1 MQPLNPC
8 ELKIDLFC
16 KGIRI
21 SPQTAESVKP
31 AERIRSGLGSG
42 IDLAIPG
49 KRTDVWLNAPVNEEF
64 AASSPYLL
72 NRNDKISPSDEARD
86 DFQFEIVDDR
96 NQLSYPAK
104 VQSDPGW
111 YDEKTSSGLLM
122 SQLGLL
128 QGTFLSIYIGPVCRY
143 WVKDAPESCCF
154 CTTGL
159 DEPWRSGSQKT
170 VQDVI
175 ETCQAAFFQSHV
187 RFVLL
192 NSGFQE
198 GKGLQMALPFVK
210 AIKADTDLSVGLQ
223 LAPVRDWTQYD
234 ELISLGVDHFSF
246 CFEFMSEGA
255 FAHYCPGKAR
265 TLGQKAFFEAMEY
278 TSAKL
283 GPGKVS
289 GEIIAGVE
297 PIEET
302 LRAIDL
308 VTEMGA
314 FPLICVFR
322 PLEGSGMQCY
332 PSPFYEEIR
341 EVAKYMSHRLIKGR
355 IPVSAMP
362 KADFSLAI
370 QPRDVFYLANRNL
383 DYFAYRLY
391 NRIWTV

>member
-21 SPQTAESVKP
+21 SPQIAEFVQP
-31 AERIRSGLGSG
+31 TERIRSGLGSG
-42 IDLAIPG
+42 IELTIPG
-49 KRTDVWLNAPVNEEF
+49 KRANVWLNAPANEEF

-72 NRNDKISPSDEARD
+72 NRNDKCLSGGERG
-86 DFQFEIVDDR
+86 DFQFEILDER
-96 NQLSYPAK
+96 NQLRYPAK
-104 VQSDPGW
+104 VQPDPGW

-122 SQLGLL
+122 GQLGLL

-143 WVKDAPESCCF
+143 WVQDAPENCCF

-159 DEPWRSGSQKT
+159 DEPRSSIAEKS

-210 AIKADTDLSVGLQ
+210 AIKTDTDLSVGLQ
-223 LAPVRDWTQYD
+223 LAPLRDWTQYD

-255 FAHYCPGKAR
+255 FTHYCPGKAR
-265 TLGQKAFFEAMEY
+265 TLGQEAFFEAMEY

-341 EVAKYMSHRLIKGR
+341 EVAKYMSNRLIKRR
-355 IPVSAMP
+355 IPASAMP

-370 QPRDVFYLANRNL
+370 QPRDAFYLANRNL
-383 DYFAYRLY
+383 DYFVYRLY
-391 NRIWTV
+391 NRIRTA